1 MPRRTTAA
9 PANNSIVVSGSPP
22 LNVGDKVGAS
32 FGVTL
37 NMGDY
42 QSLRI
47 EFWAESVK
55 REGETSKQ
63 AFDRV
68 YSICEKEAN
77 TKAAEYKR

>member
-9 PANNSIVVSGSPP
+9 PTNSAPAALGE
-22 LNVGDKVGAS
+22 GDKVGAS

-55 REGETSKQ
+55 REGETSRQ
-63 AFDRV
+63 AFNRV
-68 YSICEKEAN
+68 YEICEREAN
-77 TKAAEYKR
+77 TKAAEYRK